1 MFYPLNYG
9 PSESEPQRSGH
20 DWISG
25 ESCLDC
31 KVRVPY
37 ILAFP
42 LLTSPLPGVISPP
55 PMSTEEINR
64 SLTPQELDFT
74 HAHIMSRYVTETG
87 KIIPRKMTRLSAKQ
101 QRKIQKAI
109 KRARNMLM
117 MK

>member
-1 MFYPLNYG
+1 MAPAG
-9 PSESEPQRSGH
+9 PGPQSPITTGFL
-20 DWISG
+20 
-25 ESCLDC
+25 E
-31 KVRVPY
+31 
-37 ILAFP
+37 ILASTVKSQFPTFFAFP
-42 LLTSPLPGVISPP
+42 LLTSDPPNVLSPL

-87 KIIPRKMTRLSAKQ
+87 KILPRKVTRLSAKQ